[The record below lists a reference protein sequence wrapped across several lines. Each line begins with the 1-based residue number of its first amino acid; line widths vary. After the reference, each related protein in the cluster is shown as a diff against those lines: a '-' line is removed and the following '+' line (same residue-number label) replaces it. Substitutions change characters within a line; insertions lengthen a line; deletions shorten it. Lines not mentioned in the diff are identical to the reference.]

1 MADKSSLFIQ
11 TQLNPRI
18 YGLRKEI
25 TDLSNNVFNISG
37 SGKDVSKDDTS
48 RNKKLHEYLF
58 TDDSKTNLV
67 LGTPKVLNAIHK
79 EDFTEDF
86 HISEEELKYYCDG
99 FASALKDQAENT
111 YTKLI
116 DENIKEADLA
126 ESALDDSDVK
136 LSLYRSFKSLYDK
149 WISTSKPK
157 PGKQT
162 PSGYFYNQYGQ
173 NDNRT
178 LFEHFR
184 FINRAGEDVGGEA
197 VIDVSYISNL
207 ANTGQG
213 QGPTQSLYNCLG
225 TLLSKNNFDFWPLPS
240 DVDLFTNSIKKVDVE
255 DMFRANDF
263 VTDKKAGPMFNCVFI
278 GGSSRQ
284 VADVNQNNNLSCKM
298 NNNNYNDDSFD
309 IGDPQQTDLPK
320 EFLNPDKGVVS
331 FKVRYG
337 QEAQNHFTSV
347 DLDQV
352 EFKETQESLEI
363 IDALT
368 NPKTGNSPS
377 SVGKGNNMYDAY
389 LTRSYNCSVTGLGN
403 MSISPLMY
411 FTLENVPMF
420 RGTYLITNVSHEI
433 SPHNH
438 VTKFSGMRQPRITI
452 PVVTDALSILDIALT
467 PDEAFEGQ
475 LGDLGQGTPASSSNV
490 IYDSNGKPFI
500 PNKDKVDLSKI
511 KGANSAYVISVKS
524 PGNAGNKK
532 QCPGTLCKQPS
543 TQLRSLPYYTANDT
557 FDIVGTKVPDDLFA
571 KQINT
576 ISGLSTLEKRITWSV
591 GIREQ
596 GGIGRPIRCFGNNC
610 YGFNVEGNFS
620 GMDKL
625 VKEGRVLNTFCW
637 VDSSSDR
644 VFPQF
649 SSYLDSVEIFA
660 KNQVRARW
668 IDMTFKGYGWWNGN
682 KHWMQTLASAPA
694 ELNLYGNKKDGSLIN
709 GMKETDSE
717 QELAAKFVIAY
728 EWNWHSAEDKGQLVA
743 SIKSLKNP
751 NVTTATK
758 LTFDIWNASAKYFS

>member
-197 VIDVSYISNL
+197 VIDVSYLSNL

-213 QGPTQSLYNCLG
+213 QGPTQSLYNSITG
-225 TLLSKNNFDFWPLPS
+225 LLSKNNFDFFAMPNFVNYSNTKKGTDDLLDMWRPLSETFSSISAQPS
-240 DVDLFTNSIKKVDVE
+240 FIC
-255 DMFRANDF
+255 M
-263 VTDKKAGPMFNCVFI
+263 FI
-278 GGSSRQ
+278 GGSSRTLDIPRSFCGKNGLQ
-284 VADVNQNNNLSCKM
+284 FE
-298 NNNNYNDDSFD
+298 YTDDSFD
-309 IGDPQQTDLPK
+309 INDPASYPEDFTT
-320 EFLNPDKGVVS
+320 NTGGITA
-331 FKVRYG
+331 FKIRYG
-337 QEAQNHFTSV
+337 QEAQNHFKSLT
-347 DLDQV
+347 LDQA
-352 EFKETQESLEI
+352 EFKETQESLLV

-368 NPKTGNSPS
+368 NPKTGNSPAQ
-377 SVGKGNNMYDAY
+377 VGKGNNLFDTY
-389 LTRSYNCSVTGLGN
+389 LTRSYSCDVETFGN
-403 MSISPLMY
+403 QQIQPLMY
-411 FTLENVPMF
+411 FKLENVPMY
-420 RGTYLITNVSHEI
+420 RGTYMIIDVKHEI
-433 SPHNH
+433 TAHN
-438 VTKFSGMRQPRITI
+438 
-452 PVVTDALSILDIALT
+452 
-467 PDEAFEGQ
+467 
-475 LGDLGQGTPASSSNV
+475 
-490 IYDSNGKPFI
+490 
-500 PNKDKVDLSKI
+500 
-511 KGANSAYVISVKS
+511 
-524 PGNAGNKK
+524 
-532 QCPGTLCKQPS
+532 
-543 TQLRSLPYYTANDT
+543 
-557 FDIVGTKVPDDLFA
+557 A
-571 KQINT
+571 KT
-576 ISGLSTLEKRITWSV
+576 
-591 GIREQ
+591 
-596 GGIGRPIRCFGNNC
+596 
-610 YGFNVEGNFS
+610 
-620 GMDKL
+620 
-625 VKEGRVLNTFCW
+625 
-637 VDSSSDR
+637 
-644 VFPQF
+644 
-649 SSYLDSVEIFA
+649 
-660 KNQVRARW
+660 
-668 IDMTFKGYGWWNGN
+668 TFKG
-682 KHWMQTLASAPA
+682 
-694 ELNLYGNKKDGSLIN
+694 
-709 GMKETDSE
+709 
-717 QELAAKFVIAY
+717 VR
-728 EWNWHSAEDKGQLVA
+728 
-743 SIKSLKNP
+743 
-751 NVTTATK
+751 
-758 LTFDIWNASAKYFS
+758 